1 MLKHLFNESFRYV
14 WKSIIYLSA
23 SLFSLKYNNY
33 FTFGNI
39 KRKATKYVKC
49 LFDAML

>member
-1 MLKHLFNESFRYV
+1 MSKHLFNGLFRYV

-33 FTFGNI
+33 ITFGNI
-39 KRKATKYVKC
+39 KRKAKYIKC
-49 LFDAML
+49 LFDEML